1 MIKLLYKFIGLIFT
15 AFIFFIFTIN
25 YNFMSFKDSILVRIY
40 YSIKINIIYYIF
52 YLVYIYFYIKYIYIP
67 KKNKYKLT

>member
-15 AFIFFIFTIN
+15 AFIIFIFTIN

-67 KKNKYKLT
+67 KKNKYKLI

>member
-15 AFIFFIFTIN
+15 AFIIFIFTIN